1 MAMAAYQNEDDDIC
15 DEFNLDRDK
24 LTIVRLL
31 GTGNFGQ
38 VSKAIYGASHLEV
51 AVKSLKGNF
60 FSSENELF
68 IRQWC
73 DLISNFSYK

>member
-1 MAMAAYQNEDDDIC
+1 MAMAANQNVDDDIR

-24 LTIVRLL
+24 LTIVRFL

-60 FSSENELF
+60 FFLQRMSCLSGNGV
-68 IRQWC
+68 I
-73 DLISNFSYK
+73 